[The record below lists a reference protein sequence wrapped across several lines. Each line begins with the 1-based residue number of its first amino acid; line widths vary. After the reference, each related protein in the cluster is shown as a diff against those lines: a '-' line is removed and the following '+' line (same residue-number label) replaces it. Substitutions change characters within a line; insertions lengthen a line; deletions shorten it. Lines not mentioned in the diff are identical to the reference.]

1 MRSLMIGIL
10 LSFSMSCLFGF
21 QPDSLVRTGND
32 LYAKGQYYHA
42 INVYEQIVDSGY
54 ESAELYFNLGNA
66 YYKVNIIS
74 LAILNY
80 ERAKK
85 MNPWDKDIKHN
96 LAIANAHIVD
106 KIDVIPEL
114 FLKNWITNIVNIT
127 SSDNWAII
135 SITSFILFLVL
146 FLIYLYSARIGI
158 KKLAFWLGILIF
170 LISVTS
176 LYSSLKRKQFLTLKN
191 TAIII
196 SPTVTAKS
204 SPAEWGVD
212 LFVIHEGT
220 RVIIVDSINV
230 WNEIKIS
237 DGKRGWI
244 SKSDLV
250 KI

>member
-1 MRSLMIGIL
+1 MKSLMIAIL
-10 LSFSMSCLFGF
+10 LSFSVSCLFGF
-21 QPDSLVRTGND
+21 QPDTLVRTGND

-42 INVYEQIVDSGY
+42 INVYEQVADSGY

-66 YYKVNIIS
+66 YYKINNIA

-85 MNPWDKDIKHN
+85 LNPRDKDIKHN
-96 LAIANAHIVD
+96 LAVANTRIVD

-114 FLKNWITNIVNIT
+114 FLKNWITAIGNIT

-135 SITSFILFLVL
+135 SVTSFILFLVL
-146 FLIYLYSARIGI
+146 FLIYLFSSRIGM
-158 KKLAFWLGILIF
+158 KKLTFWLGILIF
-170 LISVTS
+170 FISVTS
-176 LYSSLKRKQFLTLKN
+176 FYSSLKRKQFLTIKN
-191 TAIII
+191 SAIII

-220 RVIIVDSINV
+220 RVIIIDSIDV
-230 WNEIKIS
+230 WNEIRIS

>member
-1 MRSLMIGIL
+1 MIGIL

-32 LYAKGQYYHA
+32 LYAKGQYYYA

-66 YYKVNIIS
+66 YYKVNNIA

-146 FLIYLYSARIGI
+146 FLIYLYSARVGI

-176 LYSSLKRKQFLTLKN
+176 FYSSLKRRQFLTLKN

-244 SKSDLV
+244 SKSDLI

>member
-1 MRSLMIGIL
+1 MIGIL

-32 LYAKGQYYHA
+32 LYAKGQYYYA

-66 YYKVNIIS
+66 YYKVNDMAM
-74 LAILNY
+74 AILNY

-85 MNPWDKDIKHN
+85 MNPLDKDIKHN
-96 LAIANAHIVD
+96 LAIANARIVD

-127 SSDNWAII
+127 SSDNWAVI

-146 FLIYLYSARIGI
+146 FLVYLFSSRIILKKLSFWIGI
-158 KKLAFWLGILIF
+158 LLFF
-170 LISVTS
+170 ISLTS
-176 LYSSLKRKQFLTLKN
+176 FYSSLKRKQFLTLKN
-191 TAIII
+191 SAIIT
-196 SPTVTAKS
+196 SPTVIAKS
-204 SPAEWGVD
+204 SPAQWGVD

-220 RVIIVDSINV
+220 LVIILDSIDV

>member
-1 MRSLMIGIL
+1 MKSITIGIL
-10 LSFSMSCLFGF
+10 LSFSIPCLFGF
-21 QPDSLVRTGND
+21 QPDSLVFTGND
-32 LYAKGQYYHA
+32 LYAKGHYYHA

-66 YYKVNIIS
+66 YYKVNNIP

-85 MNPWDKDIKHN
+85 IDPWDKEIRHN
-96 LAIANAHIVD
+96 LAIANTRIVD
-106 KIDVIPEL
+106 KIDVIPEF
-114 FLKNWITNIVNIT
+114 FLKNWITYIVNIA

-135 SITSFILFLVL
+135 SITSFILFLLL
-146 FLIYLYSARIGI
+146 FLVYLFSTRIGL
-158 KKLAFWLGILIF
+158 KKLSFWLGILIF
-170 LISVTS
+170 IISATS
-176 LYSSLKRKQFLTLKN
+176 LYSSLKRKQFLTSKN
-191 TAIII
+191 SAIIT

-220 RVIIVDSINV
+220 RVIIIDSIDV
-230 WNEIKIS
+230 WNEIRIS

-244 SKSDLV
+244 NKSDLAR
-250 KI
+250 I